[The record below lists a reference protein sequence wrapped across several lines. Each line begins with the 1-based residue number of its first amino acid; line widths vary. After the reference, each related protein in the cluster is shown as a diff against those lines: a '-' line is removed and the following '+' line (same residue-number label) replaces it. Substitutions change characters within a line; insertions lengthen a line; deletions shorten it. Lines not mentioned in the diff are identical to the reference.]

1 MGKVYVLMYMDSDD
15 QTYANKVF
23 LGVAGDREGIERLR
37 DEVLEDG
44 EVLERFY
51 EFNERDLEIEE
62 IEMGSVYLNF

>member
-1 MGKVYVLMYMDSDD
+1 MLMYMDSDD

-37 DEVLEDG
+37 DEVLADG
-44 EVLERFY
+44 ELSDRFY

-62 IEMGSVYLNF
+62 IEMGSVYINF